1 VPSVESA
8 FGACALNPQPKGWGT
23 SLVSIARL
31 GVKIFASAG
40 AGSILV
46 ARAGKRVGLLRP
58 RPWSIISFDSSRIA
72 PWSCSADCR
81 LGIVIRRF
89 RHPGIVDKR
98 FDRASKTHANGS
110 LYEIG
115 TCRVIKSPRLH
126 TRSSFL
132 LMWIGSGRRS
142 REQYR
147 RGSLHRMARTNTA
160 IVLACAQAKTTSRAR
175 PSRQQSKPTARHSR
189 FDESRARFTR
199 LATVGRLARRAVS
212 RPARNKHGRKPC
224 DCPGHC
230 LLLRPGRC
238 RGWSGTLS

>member
-115 TCRVIKSPRLH
+115 TCRVIKSPRLR

-142 REQYR
+142 RERRNAGAARCTEWRGPTPQLCSRAHRRRPPRGRGRQDSKASPR
-147 RGSLHRMARTNTA
+147 RGTQGL
-160 IVLACAQAKTTSRAR
+160 TSRV
-175 PSRQQSKPTARHSR
+175 
-189 FDESRARFTR
+189 
-199 LATVGRLARRAVS
+199 LVS
-212 RPARNKHGRKPC
+212 HA
-224 DCPGHC
+224 
-230 LLLRPGRC
+230 
-238 RGWSGTLS
+238 